1 MTKLESFLKRQSKAD
16 LERAGFFND
25 WFDRSNE
32 WYIDKLTVALSKLS
46 DSHEEVL
53 DIIKEEIELVL
64 SSDNF
69 GHWL

>member
-1 MTKLESFLKRQSKAD
+1 MTKLELFLSKQSQAD
-16 LERAGFFND
+16 LERAGFFDD
-25 WFDRSNE
+25 WFDKDNE

-46 DSHEEVL
+46 DSPEEIL
-53 DIIKEEIELVL
+53 DIIKEEIESVL